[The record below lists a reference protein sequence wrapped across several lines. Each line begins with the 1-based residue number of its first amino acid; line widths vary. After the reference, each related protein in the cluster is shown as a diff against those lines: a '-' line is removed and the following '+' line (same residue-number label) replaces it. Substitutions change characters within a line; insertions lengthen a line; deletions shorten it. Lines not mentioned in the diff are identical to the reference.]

1 MKWTNSRTRMKP
13 TGSRTLITLRRRST
27 QLYAQRSPAR
37 VEGLCTE
44 VGVGDCAA
52 SNLACTD
59 SDSVAC
65 TDSDVGGAEIVL
77 SVPST
82 LLPPRPRRGSW
93 VAVGTPTVYVRASC
107 SAHQVSARP
116 RHLNCV
122 TGLTLTM
129 GPRS

>member
-1 MKWTNSRTRMKP
+1 MKP
-13 TGSRTLITLRRRST
+13 TGSRTLIILRRRST

-59 SDSVAC
+59 SD
-65 TDSDVGGAEIVL
+65 VGGAEVVL

-82 LLPPRPRRGSW
+82 LLPPRPRRGRW
-93 VAVGTPTVYVRASC
+93 VAVGTPTVYVLASC

-122 TGLTLTM
+122 TGLTLAM